1 MTLATYQQAFSRLA
15 VNQRGGRASPHK
27 ICMLLAVLDLARAG
41 SLPVNRIVFGPP
53 LLERYHRFFDAVK
66 QPGDHANPYFP
77 FFHLAGQLRG
87 GAVSFWHH
95 VPWPG
100 RQAVLAAM
108 TTARSLRD
116 ITENIAW
123 AELDPDL
130 FALLQQ
136 PEALDALGQRMASHW
151 FGRGLQ
157 ALGVIAAQS
166 AASSRYEYSL
176 CHAVEPPRAREP
188 PPAWVRDPAFRRVV
202 TEAYDWRC
210 AATGLRVL
218 LPTGESMVEAAHI
231 HPFCEAGDDDPRN
244 GLALAPNIHWA
255 FDKHLIALD
264 EDLKWHVSPVLDE
277 RIPDFAPLIQLHGK
291 GLIGPTERRFTP
303 KREALAFRMAHLRRH
318 AG

>member
-1 MTLATYQQAFSRLA
+1 MVTLATYQQAFSRLA

-166 AASSRYEYSL
+166 AASSRYEYAL
-176 CHAVEPPRAREP
+176 RHAEPLTAREP

-277 RIPDFAPLIQLHGK
+277 RISDFAPLIQLHGK